1 MSNNREDRYTSA
13 GQALGGARFR
23 NRPTASGG
31 CCCPIIVEGIN
42 DRIALQSMG
51 FTGPIEQVNRGWD
64 QSRFIVYIFEKT
76 AYISDIN
83 DLSIVNVKK
92 LKNLNYLILDCFRI
106 KKHLTHFNFE
116 EALFVHEKLKPKK
129 TILTNL
135 HQDLDYNLLLKRLP
149 KNILPAYDGLTINL

>member
-64 QSRFIVYIFEKT
+64 QSRFIVYIFEKYGILNKVDQGT
-76 AYISDIN
+76 AVILLMDWDRTGGRLQRKIGERLAAFGMKIDHETRMELLRAMKPESRT
-83 DLSIVNVKK
+83 VEG
-92 LKNLNYLILDCFRI
+92 LKA
-106 KKHLTHFNFE
+106 HT
-116 EALFVHEKLKPKK
+116 EKLRPY
-129 TILTNL
+129 IDSI
-135 HQDLDYNLLLKRLP
+135 DLEG
-149 KNILPAYDGLTINL
+149 AEEQ